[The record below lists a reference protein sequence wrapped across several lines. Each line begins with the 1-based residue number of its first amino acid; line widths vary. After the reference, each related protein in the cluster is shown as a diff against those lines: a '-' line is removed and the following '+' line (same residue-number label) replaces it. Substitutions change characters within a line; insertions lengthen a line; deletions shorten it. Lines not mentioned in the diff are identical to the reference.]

1 MTPSE
6 HAGISLS
13 DLAFAMEFDY
23 DITLQAAQ
31 HPAAT
36 LQAAQRPAALREDAK
51 AAATGCKGNATKT
64 AHASIDYFRE
74 AVQGIEFDPV
84 GRTPSVNGDV
94 LAFDKALLNH
104 EAPAS
109 AAWESPFAD
118 NLMRMRDIEL

>member
-1 MTPSE
+1 MGVRTGRMGSGAMTPSE

-51 AAATGCKGNATKT
+51 AAVTGCKGNATKT

-84 GRTPSVNGDV
+84 GRTPSVTV
-94 LAFDKALLNH
+94 TSWPLTR
-104 EAPAS
+104 PC
-109 AAWESPFAD
+109 
-118 NLMRMRDIEL
+118 